1 MQKEIIIRIRIISSR
16 KYLFIKTKILIIA
29 IGQSRRRK
37 LLIDAHRTSWRLDQG
52 PKTLSMAKSNIF
64 LMHWHCHRITPQL
77 NELVSH
83 TSLSLL
89 ITSSPSR
96 LSDQIATEAIHATP
110 SMEKAPNA
118 ASSAKWTPSTLP
130 PTPRLRSP
138 FWEDSKFC
146 PRSSRISIF
155 LGIRL
160 HFFRTLKKL

>member
-1 MQKEIIIRIRIISSR
+1 M
-16 KYLFIKTKILIIA
+16 
-29 IGQSRRRK
+29 
-37 LLIDAHRTSWRLDQG
+37 IDAHRTSWRLDQG

-146 PRSSRISIF
+146 PRSSRI
-155 LGIRL
+155 RL
-160 HFFRTLKKL
+160 HFFRRFGLCKNFDEPSTPHSEDRIVVKHYVNGRNTGDKCY